1 MRIVGGVV
9 AGVVA
14 LVALLWVF
22 QRELI
27 YLPGPG
33 PVPAASS
40 VAPGA
45 RDVELLTG
53 DGLRLGGWLV
63 PPQDGDR
70 GVAVL
75 VTHGNGGDRSRLAPL
90 ARALAARGLTVL
102 LFDYRGYGGNPGSP
116 TESGL
121 ALDARAA
128 QRYLAEE
135 VGIPAHRQVYLGES
149 LGSAVATGLATEV
162 PPGALV
168 LRSPFVDLA
177 AAGERSY
184 PFLPVRL
191 LLKDRYPLAEQV
203 ARVRAPVTVVY
214 GTADRTVPPEQSL
227 AVAGRAGPT
236 ARVVTVEGADH
247 NDPVLVD
254 GDAVVDAVVAAAET
268 AARTR

>member
-1 MRIVGGVV
+1 MRVVGGVV

-14 LVALLWVF
+14 LVGLLWVF

-33 PVPAASS
+33 PVAPAAS
-40 VAPGA
+40 VVDGA

-63 PPQDGDR
+63 PSQDDDR
-70 GVAVL
+70 GAAVL
-75 VTHGNGGDRSRLAPL
+75 VAHGNGGDRSRLAPL
-90 ARALAARGLTVL
+90 ARALAARGVTVL

-121 ALDARAA
+121 ALDVRAA

-135 VGIPAHRQVYLGES
+135 AGIPAHRQVYLGES
-149 LGSAVATGLATEV
+149 LGSAVATELATEF
-162 PPGALV
+162 PPGGLV

-177 AAGERSY
+177 SAGEQSY

-191 LLKDRYPLAEQV
+191 LLKDRYPLAENIE
-203 ARVRAPVTVVY
+203 RVRAPVTVVF

-227 AVAGRAGPT
+227 QVARRAGPA

-254 GDAVVDAVVAAAET
+254 GDPVVDAVLAAAD
-268 AARTR
+268 AAVRGR